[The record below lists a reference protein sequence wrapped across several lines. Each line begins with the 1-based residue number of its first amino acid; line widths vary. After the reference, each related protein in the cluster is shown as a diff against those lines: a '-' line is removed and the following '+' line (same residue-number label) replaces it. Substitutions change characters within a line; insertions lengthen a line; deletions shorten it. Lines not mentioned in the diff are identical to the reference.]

1 MITSKAVPWILLPFY
16 AIAQLIAGILK
27 LTGRLLAAIIGLVLL
42 IIGVTLSVTIIGAVV
57 GIPLIIFGLMLMVR
71 AIF

>member
-1 MITSKAVPWILLPFY
+1 MITSKTVPWILLPFY

-42 IIGVTLSVTIIGAVV
+42 IIGITLSVTIIGAVV

>member
-1 MITSKAVPWILLPFY
+1 MITSKPVPWILLPFY

-57 GIPLIIFGLMLMVR
+57 GIPLIIFGLMLLVR

>member
-1 MITSKAVPWILLPFY
+1 MIPSKPVPWILLPFY

-27 LTGRLLAAIIGLVLL
+27 LTGRLLAAVIGLVLL